1 MNNSGNFSAILNELE
16 AIDEDFA
23 KVKGIVK
30 RYLSGTSRLSAKD
43 QTVQLTEEVS
53 KRDEELSR
61 IEQVLSIFNGRSCLF
76 VYSVYSILSSVF
88 SAMYMY
94 IIYAWFGG
102 SAPSDS
108 AANFSF
114 TCCFGWKLCESVGLF
129 TVYRSNC
136 VLTEY
141 CALCSIS
148 FHPQFQTRSALTLLY
163 SKELPIRSSLA
174 KRRTT
179 CMRHGK
185 RCFILV

>member
-1 MNNSGNFSAILNELE
+1 MMNNSGNLSAVWNKLE
-16 AIDEDFA
+16 EIDEDSAEVEEF
-23 KVKGIVK
+23 VKG
-30 RYLSGTSRLSAKD
+30 YLSGTSRLSAKD

-61 IEQVLSIFNGRSCLF
+61 IEQEISIFNGRSCLF
-76 VYSVYSILSSVF
+76 IYSVYSILSSVF
-88 SAMYMY
+88 SAMY

-136 VLTEY
+136 VQTEY